1 MSQPPVSLRFF
12 LFLSGASS
20 SMSSPELPE
29 WIEDDLQK
37 IRDAGLFRS
46 RRTFKPLP
54 GGRCILD
61 GQTLINLSSNDYLD
75 LAHDPR
81 LIAAATS
88 ALSEMGVGAR
98 ASALVSGRTEWHEEL
113 ETQLAQFEGTESAIL
128 FPSGYAANLGVV
140 SALATEQDTVFCDR
154 MNHAS
159 LIDGCRLSGARLRV
173 YRNGRLGRLRREL
186 EKASTDG
193 KRIIVTDSVFSM
205 DGNQAPL
212 IRLCEL
218 AEEYRAILVIDEA
231 HGTGVWGA
239 SGRGLAEECGV
250 EERVTVRI
258 GTLSKAVGAMGG
270 FVAGSSEL
278 IDWLWNRV
286 RTQIYST
293 ALPPAICAAACQSL
307 EIIQAE
313 PDRRR
318 VLHDQSEFLRNELQH
333 RTLVSI
339 PPASGPI
346 IPIILKDPD
355 VTMQVAAELQEAGF
369 LVGAIRP
376 PTVPEGTSRLRI
388 SITCAHQRDDLERFL
403 KALDRSLARIVE
415 SR

>member
-1 MSQPPVSLRFF
+1 
-12 LFLSGASS
+12 
-20 SMSSPELPE
+20 MSSPDIPE
-29 WIEDDLQK
+29 WIEDDLHK
-37 IRDAGLFRS
+37 IRAAGLFRS
-46 RRTFKPLP
+46 RRTFTPLTA
-54 GGRCILD
+54 GRCLLD
-61 GQTLINLSSNDYLD
+61 DRTLINLSSNDYLD
-75 LAHDPR
+75 LAHDAR
-81 LIAAATS
+81 VVSAAAA

-98 ASALVSGRTEWHEEL
+98 ASALVSGRTEWHARL
-113 ETQLAQFEGTESAIL
+113 EQQLAQFEGTEAAIL

-140 SALATEQDTVFCDR
+140 SALANEQDTIFCDR
-154 MNHAS
+154 LNHAS
-159 LIDGCRLSGARLRV
+159 LIDGCRLSGAKLRV
-173 YRNGRLGRLRREL
+173 YRHDRLEKLEREL
-186 EKASTDG
+186 AKVAGEG
-193 KRIIVTDSVFSM
+193 KKIIVTDSVFSM
-205 DGNQAPL
+205 DGSVAPL
-212 IRLCEL
+212 VSLCDL
-218 AEEYRAILVIDEA
+218 AQSYQAILIIDEA
-231 HGTGVWGA
+231 HATGVWGA
-239 SGRGLAEECGV
+239 SGRGLAEELGV
-250 EERVTVRI
+250 EDRVTVRI
-258 GTLSKAVGAMGG
+258 GTLSKAIGSLGG
-270 FVAGSSEL
+270 FVAGSTVL

-318 VLHDQSEFLRNELQH
+318 VLHDQSDFLRNELQH
-333 RTLVSI
+333 RVAVSI

-346 IPIILKDPD
+346 IPIILKDPE